1 MTGNTM
7 TGNTSWREL
16 YESAMLEL
24 DPVCLQRKMDIAQ
37 VVIRQAM
44 KDLTGSRQAGAA
56 EELEALS
63 AALGNLQTLQRVE
76 SRRTIS
82 TSSQNLSPAEGGSR
96 ETHVPKNSNDNLA
109 QTPVG
114 HDGAAS

>member
-1 MTGNTM
+1 MTGNL
-7 TGNTSWREL
+7 SWREL

-24 DPVCLQRKMDIAQ
+24 DPVRLQTTIDVAQ

-44 KDLTGSRQAGAA
+44 NDLIGNCQVGAA

-63 AALGNLQTLQRVE
+63 AALGNLLALQRVE
-76 SRRTIS
+76 SRRAIS
-82 TSSQNLSPAEGGSR
+82 AASQNPSPAEGGSH
-96 ETHVPKNSNDNLA
+96 ETRVPKNSGDNLA

-114 HDGAAS
+114 YDRAAS